1 MLSADMMEYWKR
13 GGYASV
19 DRMGVVTLTE
29 GPT

>member
-1 MLSADMMEYWKR
+1 MLSVDMMECCRK